1 MFSEGLKLCSL
12 PIVYAVY
19 ILNRDSTVQ
28 GVPTSSGQEPSKKT
42 QRIQKGEKFRE
53 LLFSFFMPQFD
64 EFFESFQFYFHAE
77 AFHPKLAGTPCTG
90 WSTEPEYNP
99 HPVTLIEKYTK

>member
-28 GVPTSSGQEPSKKT
+28 GVPTSSGQEPSKKPKEFKRAKNFVNFSSCLNLT
-42 QRIQKGEKFRE
+42 NFSKVFNSIFMRKLSIQN
-53 LLFSFFMPQFD
+53 LLGHHVPDGVLNQNII
-64 EFFESFQFYFHAE
+64 
-77 AFHPKLAGTPCTG
+77 P
-90 WSTEPEYNP
+90 
-99 HPVTLIEKYTK
+99 TL

>member
-28 GVPTSSGQEPSKKT
+28 GVPTSSGQEPKFKRAKNFVNFCLVSSCLNLTNFSKVFNSIFTRKLSI
-42 QRIQKGEKFRE
+42 RN
-53 LLFSFFMPQFD
+53 LLGHHVPDGVLNQNII
-64 EFFESFQFYFHAE
+64 
-77 AFHPKLAGTPCTG
+77 P
-90 WSTEPEYNP
+90 
-99 HPVTLIEKYTK
+99 TL